1 MQQAARASDETVF
14 LTMGDDRA
22 GYMVEAGV
30 TSELFTN
37 PEEPADRGLRL
48 GPLWMRTT

>member
-22 GYMVEAGV
+22 GYMVEAGA

-37 PEEPADRGLRL
+37 PKNQLTEDYVSGRFG
-48 GPLWMRTT
+48 